1 MPEDDFIFGLPKSI
15 ENLRLI
21 GSEYEKD
28 STVRIEYWR
37 NYFKK
42 LGADAIL
49 EYNLK
54 REEFIEIIQNL
65 SFLAFGNYIGLLRL
79 TNLRN
84 FQVIHFINYRLK
96 YKESKRDLRLSIE
109 VAEKIKEFL
118 EYDYF
123 FNLIERR
130 ELEKEN
136 LLEFRGDAH
145 LKQILQMIYPELAF
159 NECKELEEKLIQIFF
174 VGYRDIIE
182 NEFNLTFIQIVS
194 CVAFVDYYL
203 YSFSKFLENK
213 RRNIKN
219 NNDIQKLIENSS
231 SIYIISLNELTTYY
245 NNLKISNPVL
255 NESIIRNVI
264 KKLSCNLGT
273 QYKDY
278 ESIID
283 NSIFSKYLYILD
295 NESNTIIYPVFLN
308 TWEKL
313 RGVFKEVIKKADKW
327 KEFNYKF
334 SKTFE
339 RFIDPII
346 ETTFGVKCYGDV
358 WLDKTHQVDQLFIY
372 QKYLFLVECTKREIS
387 LSSFRGGLP
396 RLERDIK
403 SIIKKN
409 YSQLTERKQYIENNG
424 QVDIYNSN
432 KANRKRLFSI
442 RNSDFNKIICLSVSY
457 DDFTFI
463 LSQKIFHNLIKL
475 DISNKNIISI
485 NFKDL
490 IILSELFENPTF
502 IIHYLMSRNRFLMEL
517 HDISLVFE
525 EKDLI
530 GIYNKGYLNQ
540 NKDFSSDP
548 IFFSDHS
555 RDIHDFITLRSED
568 RNEMRHLV
576 EPFYFKFSE
585 IMKLIS
591 LIISFDNPN
600 SLEFSLSILSCEK
613 KTIEDLNRFLI
624 EASNHLEKVNDAKP
638 QRFFIQSPIFKETL
652 IFILTKERP
661 DNNNIENYW
670 SIIPK
675 KLKGASTWISFV
687 SNFSY
692 SSYHL
697 IKGDFSSDIKYY

>member
-1 MPEDDFIFGLPKSI
+1 MPEDDFIFGLSKPI
-15 ENLRLI
+15 ENIRLI

-28 STVRIEYWR
+28 STIRFEYWL
-37 NYFKK
+37 NYFKN
-42 LGADAIL
+42 LGADARL
-49 EYNLK
+49 EYNSK
-54 REEFIEIIQNL
+54 RKEFIEVIQNL
-65 SFLAFGNYIGLLRL
+65 SFLAFGNCIGLLRL
-79 TNLRN
+79 KNLRN

-96 YKESKRDLRLSIE
+96 YKENKRDLRLPIE
-109 VAEKIKEFL
+109 IVEKIKEFL
-118 EYDYF
+118 EYDFF
-123 FNLIERR
+123 FNLIERK

-136 LLEFRGDAH
+136 LLDFKGDAH
-145 LKQILQMIYPELAF
+145 LKQLLQIIYPELAF

-174 VGYRDIIE
+174 VDYRGIIE
-182 NEFNLTFIQIVS
+182 NEFNLTFEQLIS
-194 CVAFVDYYL
+194 CVALVDYYT
-203 YSFSKFLENK
+203 YFFSKFLENK
-213 RRNIKN
+213 RRNIKDD
-219 NNDIQKLIENSS
+219 NDIQKLIDNLS

-273 QYKDY
+273 QYTEY

-295 NESNTIIYPVFLN
+295 NESDTIIYPAFLN

-313 RGVFKEVIKKADKW
+313 RGVFKEVIKKANKW
-327 KEFNYKF
+327 EEFNNNF

-358 WLDKTHQVDQLFIY
+358 WLNKKHQVDQLFIY
-372 QKYLFLVECTKREIS
+372 KKYLFLVECTKREIS

-409 YSQLTERKQYIENNG
+409 YRQLTERKQYIENND

-432 KANRKRLFSI
+432 RANRKRLFSI
-442 RNSDFNKIICLSVSY
+442 RKSDFNKIICLSVSY

-463 LSQKIFHNLIKL
+463 ISQKIFHDLLEL

-490 IILSELFENPTF
+490 IILSELFDNPTF
-502 IIHYLMSRNRFLMEL
+502 ITHYLMSRNRFLLEL
-517 HDISLVFE
+517 HDMSLVFE
-525 EKDLI
+525 ENDLI
-530 GIYNKGYLNQ
+530 GLYNKGYLNQ
-540 NKDFSSDP
+540 KKDFSSDP
-548 IFFSDHS
+548 NFFSDHS
-555 RDIHDFITLRSED
+555 RDFHDYITLRSED

-591 LIISFDNPN
+591 LLISFDNPN

-624 EASNHLEKVNDAKP
+624 EALNHLEKVNDAKP

-661 DNNNIENYW
+661 NNNNIENYW

-675 KLKGASTWISFV
+675 NLKDSSSWISFV

-697 IKGDFSSDIKYY
+697 IKGDFSSEIKY